1 MSVHELLSG
10 KMARFAI
17 ALAIGTLAT
26 AGAFTPPPGLALR
39 YSPAS
44 LSPTMRRSR
53 PSGHLSPN
61 IVQMIAPGDH
71 LQIAEQ
77 ATLLATSFAESA
89 YTNPERYFPKVMTY
103 PEGLVSGMKAYF
115 NIFVPTFK
123 ARACLRVCSA
133 CVYSPASASA
143 SVPVSATL
151 FLSAAM
157 WVCHCVPADV
167 CEDDRAS
174 TCRHS
179 FCTGS
184 TRSTW
189 ASCCLPWED
198 MARISAGTS
207 AAVPRTNL
215 KLPLCP
221 HHLPAASQISA
232 SQQQRCMQRS

>member
-1 MSVHELLSG
+1 
-10 KMARFAI
+10 MARFI
-17 ALAIGTLAT
+17 ALAIALAT
-26 AGAFTPPPGLALR
+26 AGAFSPPPGLALLHNSASS
-39 YSPAS
+39 SPV
-44 LSPTMRRSR
+44 MRRSR
-53 PSGHLSPN
+53 PSGLMY
-61 IVQMIAPGDH
+61 IKMTAPVEQ
-71 LQIAEQ
+71 LAEQ
-77 ATLLATSFAESA
+77 ATLIATSFAESA
-89 YTNPERYFPKVMTY
+89 YTNPDRYFPKVFTY
-103 PEGLVSGMKAYF
+103 PDGLVSGMKAYF

-123 ARACLRVCSA
+123 ARACLCVCFYP
-133 CVYSPASASA
+133 CMRLRLRLC
-143 SVPVSATL
+143 L
-151 FLSAAM
+151 FLLQCFSARQY
-157 WVCHCVPADV
+157 VCHCVPADE

-207 AAVPRTNL
+207 AAVHRTNL